1 MSLGH
6 RVWWFASASLLLVGC
21 GGGGSSSS
29 SDENSVLT
37 VLQDLDVDAE
47 GLTTV
52 VTFASAPGALD
63 IANFECDDGQTPL
76 TVDVVDDVATVTWD
90 AIVTPSSRVRVIGK
104 STIDTTYADV
114 ETSDASEPTWTV
126 DDAQLVA
133 GWGNDTI
140 EIGFTGPHVQEA
152 LVEDLDNWT
161 LTVDATEMDLAGSTF
176 DFDPITQIL
185 TITTGPNANL
195 HEEFDLAAT
204 NVKSVA
210 DVALDATPVNAS
222 TAGDSTAPSLL
233 SVEQN
238 LAEDEFGRVIEFTFD
253 EAMDPVFCP
262 VLANFTTSDGDL
274 AVDAEMGA
282 EDVLRVTFSAPVVP
296 GMDDIDLSSLEDAH
310 GNDLGS
316 TTTPVTAGTTMPNDF
331 TSTPELST
339 TSGAANDTVTA
350 VFDQAIDPD
359 EATDSSY
366 WMLEIP
372 DGTPY
377 DLSTATFDYD
387 LETKTLVIT
396 LADDYANGT
405 SFEFGALS
413 GSEPHDVDGDTFV
426 STQASLVD
434 GEIVEP
440 TISSITQN
448 RSLDSSGETIDVAF
462 DEAVETTTAETIG
475 NYTFS
480 GGQNVAAAT
489 LLPSLTTVR
498 LTLDAYALPGTDTLD
513 VSGVDDLAGNTMTAV
528 VASSLSS
535 SDSTAPAGSSATAYA
550 YEGADNDALV
560 VTFNDD
566 MVESEVETAASWT
579 VESPVGTAL
588 DTTNATVTYDTDS
601 RTATLVFDG
610 NDGINLK
617 NDSDFEVGFASMQD
631 LGGNS
636 VSSATVLGT
645 IDGETTLPQV
655 ESLWVET
662 GALNKVHVKFS
673 EPCDLLDDISGDT
686 HYRIYD
692 LSQNLVGT
700 PATATVDSD
709 GLGVELTFGFSVSTA
724 NHTLSIYGPTDLAGN
739 YFFPIEQFSIGAED
753 TSEPTFDV
761 VSACLSVSGEENDVL
776 TAVFAEPMGSWGL
789 LDPSNWTLEIGLTPY
804 DISDADFSF
813 NGSDTVTIRL
823 NAEDAHS
830 LIAGATYDITVENV
844 RSIQGV
850 ELSAP
855 HTVGPTV
862 SGDATAPSIAAGRA
876 RLDPDEPTGALV
888 LEFDE
893 AVDATEAEDTNNY
906 DISGTHPTAAT
917 LTGPRNVDLTFGIAI
932 AAGDTLDFTMP
943 DLAGNSASASVV
955 VTSEDTTGPLV
966 VVITATAV
974 ADEGLDT
981 IEVEFDE
988 PVLESSATDLSNYT
1002 LTMGATSVSLSGAVA
1017 SYSSVDDTVTITL
1030 GSDAELVTG
1039 GTLNVQ
1045 ITGLEDA
1052 SGNAMSPDANINA
1065 VVGGD
1070 STGADFQSSF
1080 VNWRVSAL
1088 GDVVDVL
1095 FNEDVDETF
1104 ATDDTNWT
1112 ASPGLSVLSVEKVS
1126 ACYYRVTLSLPPI
1139 AGDELELVD
1148 LPDLA
1153 GNTSGTIT
1161 GAIIVP

>member
-1 MSLGH
+1 M
-6 RVWWFASASLLLVGC
+6 
-21 GGGGSSSS
+21 
-29 SDENSVLT
+29 LT

-63 IANFECDDGQTPL
+63 VSNFECDDGQMPL
-76 TVDVVDDVATVTWD
+76 TVDVVDDAATVTWD
-90 AIVTPSSRVRVIGK
+90 AIVTPSSRVRVIGN
-104 STIDTTYADV
+104 STIDTTYVDV
-114 ETSDASEPTWTV
+114 DTSDASQPSWTV
-126 DDAQLVA
+126 DDAQLGS

-140 EIGFTGPHVQEA
+140 EIAFTGPHVQEA

-176 DFDPITQIL
+176 DFDPNTQIL

-210 DVALDATPVNAS
+210 DVALDVTPVNAS
-222 TAGDSTAPSLL
+222 TAGDSVAPSL
-233 SVEQN
+233 SSAEQN
-238 LAEDEFGRVIEFTFD
+238 LAEDEFGRVIDFTFD

-274 AVDAEMGA
+274 AVDAEMVA
-282 EDVLRVTFSAPVVP
+282 EDVLRVTFSSPVVP
-296 GMDDIDLSSLEDAH
+296 GMDDVDLSSLEDAH
-310 GNDLGS
+310 GNDLGA
-316 TTTPVTAGTTMPNDF
+316 TTTAVTAGTTVANDF
-331 TSTPELST
+331 ASTPELST

-359 EATDSSY
+359 EATDSAY
-366 WMLEIP
+366 WMLEVP

-377 DLSTATFDYD
+377 DLTTATFDYD
-387 LETKTLVIT
+387 LDTKTLVIT

-434 GEIVEP
+434 GELVEP

-462 DEAVETTTAETIG
+462 DEAVETSSAETIG

-480 GGQNVAAAT
+480 GGQNVTAAT

-498 LTLDAYALPGTDTLD
+498 LTLDAYALPGSDTLD
-513 VSGVDDLAGNTMTAV
+513 VSGVEDLAGNTMTAV
-528 VASSLSS
+528 VASSVGS
-535 SDSTAPAGSSATAYA
+535 SDSTAPAASSATAYA
-550 YEGADNDALV
+550 YQGADNDALV

-566 MVESEVETAASWT
+566 MVESEVETATSWT

-588 DTTNATVTYDTDS
+588 DTSNATVTYDADS

-617 NDSDFEVGFASMQD
+617 NDLDFEVGFASMQD
-631 LGGNS
+631 IGGNS

-645 IDGETTLPQV
+645 IAGETTLPQV

-662 GALNKVHVKFS
+662 GALNKVHVQFS
-673 EPCDLLDDISGDT
+673 EPCDLLDDLSGDT

-692 LSQNLVGT
+692 LSHNLVGT
-700 PATATVDSD
+700 PATATVDAD
-709 GLGVELTFGFSVSTA
+709 GLGVELTFGFAVSTV

-739 YFFPIEQFSIGAED
+739 YLFPIEETSISAED
-753 TSEPTFDV
+753 TSEPSFDLA
-761 VSACLSVSGEENDVL
+761 SACLSVSGEENDVL
-776 TAVFAEPMGSWGL
+776 TAVFDEPMGSWGL

-813 NGSDTVTIRL
+813 DGIDTVTIRL
-823 NAEDAHS
+823 DSQDAHS
-830 LIAGATYDITVENV
+830 LVAGATYDITVANV
-844 RSIQGV
+844 RSIQGI

-855 HTVGPTV
+855 HTVAPTV
-862 SGDATAPSIAAGRA
+862 SGDVTAPSIAAGRA
-876 RLDPDEPTGALV
+876 RLDPADPTGALV

-917 LTGPRNVDLTFGIAI
+917 LIGPRNVGLTFGVAI

-955 VTSEDTTGPLV
+955 VTTEDTTGPLV
-966 VVITATAV
+966 AVTTATAV
-974 ADEGLDT
+974 AGEGLDT
-981 IEVEFDE
+981 VKVEFDE
-988 PVLESSATDLSNYT
+988 PVIESSATDLSNYT
-1002 LTMGATSVSLSGAVA
+1002 LTMGATSLSLSGAVA
-1017 SYSSVDDTVTITL
+1017 TYSSVDDSVTITL
-1030 GSDAELVTG
+1030 GSGSELVTG

-1065 VVGGD
+1065 VVVGD

-1080 VNWRVSAL
+1080 VNSRVSAL

-1095 FNEDVDETF
+1095 FTEDVDESF

-1126 ACYYRVTLSLPPI
+1126 ARYYRVTLSLPPI